1 MEDRQPRKRIKKRER
16 PLVITLYVMF
26 WAAVLIMFAG
36 LFVSQM
42 ESYNELQAELTRVNS
57 NIALERAEYERL
69 QHQLHLFDS
78 DAYMEQLA
86 RDRLGMVRP
95 NEIVFR
101 NIAD

>member
-1 MEDRQPRKRIKKRER
+1 MERRRVKKRER
-16 PLVITLYVMF
+16 PMVLALYVIF
-26 WAAVLIMFAG
+26 WATALIMFGG

-42 ESYNELQAELTRVNS
+42 DSYNNLQAELTRVNTE
-57 NIALERAEYERL
+57 IERAQAERDML
-69 QHQLHLFDS
+69 EFQLSFFDS

-86 RDRLGMVRP
+86 RNMLGMVRP